1 VERSVAFKEKIDLP
15 SFTECMRTGSGD
27 YDVPSLDF
35 KGCIDA
41 LRHVS
46 KGHNSSDGDGD
57 KEVPCHGDRMTV
69 LDQLEHSYTYAME
82 MKQAALSASTW
93 LTAIGRTGTGETPR
107 REQNYNESQFISEE
121 KMLQMDSNELMNL
134 VKVAHSQLVERNEIN
149 ERLDSELSICRAEIG
164 RLKTS
169 SSRNEVSLKARN
181 QYYSV
186 VSCFSL
192 VSGLDFLFISRQV
205 HSGRRS

>member
-1 VERSVAFKEKIDLP
+1 LLALLVERSVAFKEKIDLP

-27 YDVPSLDF
+27 YDVPSLNF
-35 KGCIDA
+35 EGCIDA

-46 KGHNSSDGDGD
+46 KVHNSSGGD

-107 REQNYNESQFISEE
+107 REQNYNGSQFISEE
-121 KMLQMDSNELMNL
+121 KMLQMDSNELRDL

-164 RLKTS
+164 RLKTT
-169 SSRNEVSLKARN
+169 SSRNEVSL
-181 QYYSV
+181 
-186 VSCFSL
+186 
-192 VSGLDFLFISRQV
+192 
-205 HSGRRS
+205 